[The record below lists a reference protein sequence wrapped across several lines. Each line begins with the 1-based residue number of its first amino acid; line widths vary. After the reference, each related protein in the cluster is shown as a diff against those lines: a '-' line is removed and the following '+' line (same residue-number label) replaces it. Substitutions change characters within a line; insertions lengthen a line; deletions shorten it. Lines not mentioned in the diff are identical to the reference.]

1 MTKVGELLQ
10 GGDWAVAHGDA
21 DGLAHVA
28 KSLVS
33 ETDSEGARA
42 LRELSKLCIES
53 YPDAA
58 ARWAA
63 LRTRG
68 LRLARSRVP

>member
-1 MTKVGELLQ
+1 MSKRGELLQ

-28 KSLVS
+28 KSLS
-33 ETDSEGARA
+33 RETSGQIARD
-42 LRELSKLCIES
+42 LRELCDLCARS

-58 ARWAA
+58 ARWAKF
-63 LRTRG
+63 RSRG
-68 LRLARSRVP
+68 LPR

>member
-1 MTKVGELLQ
+1 MTKLGELLQ

-21 DGLAHVA
+21 DALAHVA
-28 KSLVS
+28 RSLVS
-33 ETDSEGARA
+33 KTKGELASNLRA
-42 LRELSKLCIES
+42 LCQLCVDS

-63 LRTRG
+63 LRSGALPIEMVR
-68 LRLARSRVP
+68 

>member
-1 MTKVGELLQ
+1 MSKLGELLQ

-21 DGLAHVA
+21 GGLAHVA
-28 KSLVS
+28 RTLVS
-33 ETDSEGARA
+33 ETKGKVARD
-42 LRELSKLCIES
+42 LRELCELCADS

-63 LRTRG
+63 F
-68 LRLARSRVP
+68 RSGGASIS

>member
-1 MTKVGELLQ
+1 MSKLGELLQ

-21 DGLAHVA
+21 NGLAHVA
-28 KSLVS
+28 RSLAS
-33 ETDSEGARA
+33 ETKGQLATD
-42 LRELSKLCIES
+42 LRVLCELCVHS

-63 LRTRG
+63 LRSLPIEMVR
-68 LRLARSRVP
+68 

>member
-1 MTKVGELLQ
+1 MQTARGMSKLGELLQ

-28 KSLVS
+28 RSLIR
-33 ETDSEGARA
+33 ETNGEVARD
-42 LRELSKLCIES
+42 LRELSELCANA

-58 ARWAA
+58 ARWAK
-63 LRTRG
+63 LRERG
-68 LRLARSRVP
+68 LPH